1 MNAEKITIDALL
13 GVGYDTDTVGAV
25 TGMAAGILYGK
36 DGIPERW
43 MDRLQKRDEL
53 EQYARDFAACYPES

>member
-13 GVGYDTDTVGAV
+13 GVGYDTDT
-25 TGMAAGILYGK
+25 AGILYGR
-36 DGIPERW
+36 DGIPQRW

-53 EQYARDFAACYPES
+53 EQYARDFAACYSES

>member
-13 GVGYDTDTVGAV
+13 GVGYDTDTTGAV
-25 TGMAAGILYGK
+25 TGMAAGILYGQ
-36 DGIPERW
+36 DGIPQRW